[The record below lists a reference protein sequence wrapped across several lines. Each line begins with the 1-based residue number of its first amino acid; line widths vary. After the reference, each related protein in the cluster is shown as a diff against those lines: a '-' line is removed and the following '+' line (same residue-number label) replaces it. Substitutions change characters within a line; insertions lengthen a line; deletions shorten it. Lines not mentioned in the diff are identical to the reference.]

1 MSLISEVSLSAPL
14 VLFDDTF
21 EREPGAVWTL
31 EEQQYA
37 TDHAG
42 TTHYVFFWWTTGPS
56 RDALTTALQADPTV
70 NHRRAVTC
78 VDGHVLRRVE
88 TRSFPPEQPLVFP
101 TLVEH
106 DATAVATR
114 RDADGLHLR
123 ARFPDRDAFDAFV
136 DAAADIS
143 DGVDVSQLH
152 SEPDTTGRV
161 AGQLTD
167 RQWAALELAHE
178 RGYFET
184 PKQVT
189 LDTLA
194 AEFGVTSQTLSQ
206 HLRVAV
212 RKVVADAV
220 DTTTTPPLQDASR

>member
-14 VLFDDTF
+14 VLFEDTF
-21 EREPGAVWTL
+21 EREPDGVWTL

-37 TDHAG
+37 TDDAG
-42 TTHYVFFWWTTGPS
+42 DTHYVFFWWTTGAGHG
-56 RDALTTALQADPTV
+56 DLAAALDDDSTV
-70 NHRRAVTC
+70 THRRTVTS

-106 DATAVATR
+106 DATTVATR
-114 RDADGLHLR
+114 RDAHGLHLR
-123 ARFPDRDAFDAFV
+123 TRFPNRDAFDAFV
-136 DAAADIS
+136 AAAADIA
-143 DGVDVSQLH
+143 DGVDVTQLH
-152 SEPDTTGRV
+152 SETGTTGP
-161 AGQLTD
+161 ASGQLTD
-167 RQWAALELAHE
+167 RQRAALEVAHE

-189 LDTLA
+189 LDALA
-194 AEFGVTSQTLSQ
+194 AEFDVTPQTLSR

-212 RKVVADAV
+212 QKIVADAV
-220 DTTTTPPLQDASR
+220 DATTLPPLQDASP